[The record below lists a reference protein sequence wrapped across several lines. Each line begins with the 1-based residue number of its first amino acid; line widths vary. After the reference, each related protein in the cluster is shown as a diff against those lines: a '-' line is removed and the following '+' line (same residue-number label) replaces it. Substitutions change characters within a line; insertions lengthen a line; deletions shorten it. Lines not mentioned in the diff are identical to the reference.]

1 MTGWFAGPFRP
12 HAELDPA
19 ALRRSMESAGFS
31 REALLAMNLGEGP
44 IAPWKLRAA
53 VAGKGRLE
61 SLVRL
66 LLLGDELPEAEV
78 AEAFAPVPISTLGAC
93 GLLRLTAGRARAEA
107 TLLPMDGRLTLRDFD
122 PVESRTEMR
131 PDHVPSI
138 SLSTSMV
145 AALTP
150 RVRVARALD
159 IGCGS
164 GYQALRLAAHAE
176 RVVATDVNQRALN
189 FAAMMMTL
197 NSVGNV
203 ELRRGS
209 FFEPVAG
216 ERFGVIA
223 TNPPFI
229 ISPDLSLIFRDSGM
243 RGDGVSEMLLS
254 RLPDFLD
261 EGGWATMLF
270 NWHHRAAS
278 DWHERPVSWVR
289 GRGCDAW
296 LIKFR
301 ADDAETY
308 ARTWLAFGRPHLTP
322 HEEQRL
328 SQWMAHYAEIGAE
341 VMCLGAMI
349 LRRRTPAPNAPPNWI
364 RWDAPPVQDGL
375 RDASSQV
382 VRVFEAETMLRG
394 PGAEQ
399 LLIASRPRLAN
410 HHLLEEYRKVEGGRW
425 TVKGGRL
432 RLTEGLESR
441 CNVNE
446 AVTDALA
453 LFDGTRTCEEVFR
466 AVSAKHGMDYDAALP
481 QMFGTVAWL
490 MRAGY
495 FEGV

>member
-1 MTGWFAGPFRP
+1 MSKWLSGPFRP
-12 HAELDPA
+12 ETDLDPS
-19 ALRRSMESAGFS
+19 ALRHSLESAGFS
-31 REALLAMNLGEGP
+31 REALLALNLGEGP
-44 IAPWKLRAA
+44 MAPWKLRAA
-53 VAGKGRLE
+53 FAGKGRLE

-66 LLLGDELPEAEV
+66 LLLGDELPIAQA
-78 AEAFAPVPISTLGAC
+78 AEAFAPVPISTLSAC
-93 GLLRLTAGRARAEA
+93 GLLVVSGGRARASA
-107 TLLPMDGRLTLRDFD
+107 TLMPMDGRLTLRDFD
-122 PVESRTEMR
+122 PVEARAVMR

-145 AALTP
+145 ASLTP

-164 GYQALRLAAHAE
+164 GYQALRLAAHAD
-176 RVVATDVNQRALN
+176 RVVATDVNERALN
-189 FAAMMMTL
+189 FAAMTMSL
-197 NSVGNV
+197 NSIDNV
-203 ELRRGS
+203 ELRKGS
-209 FFEPVAG
+209 FFEPVEG

-229 ISPDLSLIFRDSGM
+229 ISPDHSLIFRDSGM

-254 RLPDFLD
+254 RLPDFLE

-270 NWHHRAAS
+270 NWHHRAAAE
-278 DWHERPVSWVR
+278 WHERPTSWVR

-322 HEEQRL
+322 QEEVRL
-328 SQWMAHYAEIGAE
+328 AEWMAHYKELNAE
-341 VMCLGAMI
+341 VICLGAMT
-349 LRRRTPAPNAPPNWI
+349 LRKRTPEVGAAPNWT
-364 RWDAPPVQDGL
+364 RWDAPPTQDGL
-375 RDASSQV
+375 RNASDQV
-382 VRVFEAETMLRG
+382 VRIFAAETMLRG
-394 PGAEQ
+394 PNAEH
-399 LLIASRPRLAN
+399 AVMTARPSLTGQ
-410 HHLLEEYRKVEGGRW
+410 HLLEEYRKVEGGRW
-425 TVKGGRL
+425 AVKGGRL
-432 RLTEGLESR
+432 RLTTGLEFR

-453 LFDGTRTCEEVFR
+453 MFDGSRTCEEVFR
-466 AVSAKHGMDYDAALP
+466 AVSARHGMDYAAALP

-495 FEGV
+495 FEGT